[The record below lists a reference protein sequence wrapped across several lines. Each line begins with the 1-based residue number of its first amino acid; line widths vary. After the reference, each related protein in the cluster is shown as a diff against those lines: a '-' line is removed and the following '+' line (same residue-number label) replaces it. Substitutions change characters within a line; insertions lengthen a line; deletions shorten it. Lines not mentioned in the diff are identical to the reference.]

1 MIAGHRV
8 LAPRTGS
15 LSSPRLPPAPGHC
28 PRAGQPRARRRGLLP
43 NSGLAGG
50 AGHGWAAA
58 LGSRAHRTDCASAQ
72 TGMSLARP
80 ELPAT
85 AQAGP
90 WPRHVTACLEGHA
103 GPRLRS
109 RGDLALHRKLLRL
122 LGTQRAAD
130 PGRHPMPKTG
140 MPTCC
145 GTTAAGACWYV
156 CGPAVH
162 RVRGESA
169 PLICVT
175 GTGPAAPDPQPK
187 TARGQGP
194 SRPQATTCASDNAT
208 GWRPDPRVFA
218 GRVR

>member
-58 LGSRAHRTDCASAQ
+58 LGFAGSPHRLCQRSDGDVTRK
-72 TGMSLARP
+72 GP

-109 RGDLALHRKLLRL
+109 RGDLALHQEAAAPSWDATGRRSRAGTRCRRL
-122 LGTQRAAD
+122 VCQPAVVR
-130 PGRHPMPKTG
+130 PPQVP
-140 MPTCC
+140 
-145 GTTAAGACWYV
+145 AGHA

-162 RVRGESA
+162 RVRGDVRA
-169 PLICVT
+169 ADLRDRY
-175 GTGPAAPDPQPK
+175 GTGR
-187 TARGQGP
+187 TGP
-194 SRPQATTCASDNAT
+194 SAKNRPRAGPISRPQATTCASDDAT
-208 GWRPDPRVFA
+208 GSA
-218 GRVR
+218 A